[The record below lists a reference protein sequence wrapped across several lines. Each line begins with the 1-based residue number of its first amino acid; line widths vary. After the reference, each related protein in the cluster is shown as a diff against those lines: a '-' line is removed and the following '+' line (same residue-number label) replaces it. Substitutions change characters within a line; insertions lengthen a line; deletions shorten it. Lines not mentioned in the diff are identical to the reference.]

1 MNTSTQ
7 SHALPL
13 IPPVG
18 NTMTMA
24 QCDAEIKSLRATHCD
39 AITTFWKGLQSAET
53 PPSANWTPIQNDL
66 HRLYHSRDK
75 AAHAGGFDAPSHDD
89 ISGHWN
95 AAISQLDEDIQKK
108 LQMPHYASAELVA
121 IVTEDDD
128 LTLVHRYEGPE
139 LHGLGEDA
147 LDVANDD
154 GPNWYYRSYYYD
166 SDRFESGAYS
176 VPCLYVIGTVDR
188 ETGEWIP
195 ESPDHDHFWIIRDLV
210 EDMESLVD
218 RNALNSHQEASLPS
232 FPSGVESRLHE
243 LRALR
248 VWMSQNAITKT
259 DGEQT
264 AVKTAGDPFVKPI
277 EDLREQIKDLQNR
290 LEVQEALRNKAEM
303 KARLRFFGFEIGNV
317 VSHASSGETG
327 ILAITEGRQPRVF
340 VDIDGENPSKWSNR
354 RELEYQMRCGE
365 WTLANKEDESP
376 TIARERG

>member
-39 AITTFWKGLQSAET
+39 AITAFWKGLQSAET

-66 HRLYHSRDK
+66 HRLYHFRDK
-75 AAHAGGFDAPSHDD
+75 AAHACGFDAPSHDN
-89 ISGHWN
+89 ISDLWN

-121 IVTEDDD
+121 IATEDDD

-139 LHGLGEDA
+139 LHGLDEDA

-154 GPNWYYRSYYYD
+154 GPNWYYRPYYFE
-166 SDRFESGAYS
+166 SDRFERGAYS

-195 ESPDHDHFWIIRDLV
+195 KSPDHDHLWKIRDLV

-218 RNALNSHQEASLPS
+218 RNALNAHKETPIPS
-232 FPSGVESRLHE
+232 FPSGVQSRLQE
-243 LRALR
+243 LKMLR
-248 VWMSQNAITKT
+248 VWMSRKAVTKT
-259 DGEQT
+259 DDEQT

-277 EDLREQIKDLQNR
+277 DDLREQIESLHLR
-290 LEVQEALRNKAEM
+290 LESQEKLKAKAELE
-303 KARLRFFGFEIGNV
+303 ARLRFFGFEIGNV

-327 ILAITEGRQPRVF
+327 ILAITEGRQPKIF
-340 VDIDGENPSKWSNR
+340 LNIDGQTSPSWSTQ
-354 RELEYQMRCGE
+354 REFERQMRCGE
-365 WTLANKEDESP
+365 WALANKEDESP